1 MKNITY
7 IFSQN
12 RKKNFHNKE
21 SYAKDFYYGLHNFDN
36 KYHNIEIIEFSQS
49 KSLINSLLIIFDKA
63 MNKFL
68 SLPFYSSKLTNLEN
82 IKKIKKTDYLFL
94 VNEGVGFSS
103 LFLLLLEG
111 F

>member
-49 KSLINSLLIIFDKA
+49 KSLINSLLIIF
-63 MNKFL
+63 F
-68 SLPFYSSKLTNLEN
+68 SILTKYISN
-82 IKKIKKTDYLFL
+82 IFHLI
-94 VNEGVGFSS
+94 
-103 LFLLLLEG
+103 
-111 F
+111 